1 MALTQLAHPMHARL
15 ALVRETLELAPLGRE
30 LALELRPPHRQRP
43 LLGGRLALIDQPL
56 RAALLLARIGELAL

>member
-1 MALTQLAHPMHARL
+1 M
-15 ALVRETLELAPLGRE
+15 RETLDLAPLGRE